1 MRSILI
7 VLDGVGCGSLPDAA
21 FFGDEGANTIAHV
34 AKAVGGLSLPHLQ
47 EWGLGHITPILGV
60 APVDKPLALYG
71 KMAEKSPGK
80 DTITGHWELAG
91 MRLHQPFAVYPEGFP
106 VELIHMLETGFDTK
120 ILANCAASGTEIIE
134 RFGQEHQATG
144 FPIVY
149 TSADSVLQIA
159 AHMDTVPLETL
170 YKWCEI
176 ARKVCRGKYEIARII
191 ARPFMGVAGA
201 YQRTADRHD
210 YPLSPIGTHLLTHFQ
225 EQSIPVFSVGKIE
238 DIYVNEGIYRGYKTK
253 GNADGL
259 ERTMQILRNE
269 SQECFLFVNLVEFD
283 SLWGH
288 RNNPAGFA
296 KALQDFDETL
306 PLLQNLLREDDMLI
320 ITADHGTDPT
330 WPGTDHTREYVPLL
344 IYRPSQI
351 GGALGTRSSFS
362 DVAATLAHRHGVKIP
377 YHGER
382 IKLS

>member
-21 FFGDEGANTIAHV
+21 FYGDEGANTIAHV

-253 GNADGL
+253 SNADGL

-296 KALQDFDETL
+296 KALQDFDEML

-362 DVAATLAHRHGVKIP
+362 DVAVTLAHRHGVKIP